1 VVENV
6 SLVIS
11 LSATDIVT
19 KIYSLDLR
27 FGGVLVLNTVGFD
40 VLRGN
45 GSMESYI
52 VGNRDGVHVPSILGP
67 IVGFYARRGLAIDA
81 LGAYVDPSLWPDR
94 PSRLVMLRAG
104 GRTYGHGNAYSFD
117 HNMELGE
124 PFVIRIAKVVI
135 YYDSNKIRGMQVVY
149 EDHLRHRTPI
159 SSGNT
164 TSPSQSV
171 TVVFE
176 LGDYI
181 KVLDI
186 NGDFNS
192 QISGACLA
200 GMRLTV
206 VRAAKGT
213 EETITA
219 GHMDFVIRSEGPI
232 VAFHG
237 LIQGASTCIARLGG
251 HRLLHSSELP
261 RVCLLPNLGGN
272 AVLSSTLNKIV
283 TDQIVNVSCQNPSL
297 VAVSGATMRCR
308 EDGIWDRREL
318 VCKEPYSTATE
329 KITTDSILVL
339 ALSAATGFLGIL
351 SLTFIVVAVVVG
363 VCVCVNRRK
372 RRGVGEDYSPCPSEW
387 PAEFKD
393 AATKTPEVQKTNMDR
408 VDTLLPNPTFDSLK
422 KSELNVL

>member
-1 VVENV
+1 MSVAVPTIGFFVCLSVLFFFGESRIHQSNIIGGETGTVQAFDDIAENGLQNGVLFRLQNILLLGSTESQPITACQARYGVSRLGTEDLEVLNGQVAGNPRFPLVVENA

-11 LSATDIVT
+11 LSATDIVSRMYGY
-19 KIYSLDLR
+19 YSPDQR
-27 FGGVLVLNTVGFD
+27 FGGVFVLNTVGFD

-94 PSRLVMLRAG
+94 PSRLVMLRTG

-149 EDHLRHRTPI
+149 EDHLRNRTPI

-192 QISGACLA
+192 QISGA
-200 GMRLTV
+200 
-206 VRAAKGT
+206 
-213 EETITA
+213 
-219 GHMDFVIRSEGPI
+219 
-232 VAFHG
+232 
-237 LIQGASTCIARLGG
+237 
-251 HRLLHSSELP
+251 
-261 RVCLLPNLGGN
+261 
-272 AVLSSTLNKIV
+272 
-283 TDQIVNVSCQNPSL
+283 
-297 VAVSGATMRCR
+297 
-308 EDGIWDRREL
+308 
-318 VCKEPYSTATE
+318 
-329 KITTDSILVL
+329 
-339 ALSAATGFLGIL
+339 FL
-351 SLTFIVVAVVVG
+351 
-363 VCVCVNRRK
+363 
-372 RRGVGEDYSPCPSEW
+372 
-387 PAEFKD
+387 
-393 AATKTPEVQKTNMDR
+393 
-408 VDTLLPNPTFDSLK
+408 
-422 KSELNVL
+422 